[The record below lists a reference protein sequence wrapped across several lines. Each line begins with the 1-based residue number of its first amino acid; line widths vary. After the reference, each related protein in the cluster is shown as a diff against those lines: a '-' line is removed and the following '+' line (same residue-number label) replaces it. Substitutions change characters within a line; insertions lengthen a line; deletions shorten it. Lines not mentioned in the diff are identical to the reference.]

1 MRLEAVGAG
10 VLIQL
15 LAVLAGATFSLPR
28 SVRVTAA
35 LALLMAGLAGGY
47 TAGWFAG
54 GDWRSGLLH
63 GFLAGGIGGGALAL
77 VLRHTMTTPGSEVGA
92 LWGLNYL
99 IATSGIPSELAAAY
113 DAQIAVVLPALLGL
127 LFALEGALAG
137 GAAGIVS
144 VEPP

>member
-15 LAVLAGATFSLPR
+15 LAVLVGATIPLPR

-35 LALLMAGLAGGY
+35 LALLMTGLAGGY

-54 GDWRSGLLH
+54 GDWRDGLLH
-63 GFLAGGIGGGALAL
+63 GLLASAVGGGVFAV

-92 LWGLNYL
+92 FWGLNYL
-99 IATSGIPSELAAAY
+99 IATSGIPSELAATY
-113 DAQIAVVLPALLGL
+113 DAQLAVVLPALAGL

-137 GAAGIVS
+137 GAAGTVG